1 MLKNSHFS
9 TPRTLADCHFV
20 TGYRPAER
28 RDWLADAGH
37 VVLNLCCVL
46 GLVVMVPVLFLGV
59 L

>member
-1 MLKNSHFS
+1 MKNSYYR
-9 TPRTLADCHFV
+9 TPRCLDECTFV
-20 TGYRPAER
+20 TGYRPAQP

-46 GLVVMVPVLFLGV
+46 GIFVMVPVLVFGV